1 MCYLKSSYL
10 ILIKITKVLI
20 MQLSQIVAGVWEG
33 EVYVFTWHCTNVLEK
48 LKKLPPNI
56 KQITREWI

>member
-1 MCYLKSSYL
+1 
-10 ILIKITKVLI
+10 

-56 KQITREWI
+56 KQITREWIWTI